1 MSNIVSP
8 HLVPC
13 QIKDFA
19 EENVKKA
26 FEVASSKLN
35 VKLKFEGVKFFNK
48 STTAGY
54 VIPSTDNLVYLNLE
68 LLKKNPDHFEKDT
81 IPHEVAHLFARKIQ
95 LTNEGHHGRTWKFV
109 MKNVYGLEPIRCHSL
124 DTQGIGKKTKKFKY
138 ICNCKKHIVG
148 SVRHNKMR
156 SGKSSYRCASCL
168 KTLTFLSKC
177 D

>member
-8 HLVPC
+8 HLIPRH
-13 QIKDFA
+13 IRDFA
-19 EENVKKA
+19 EKNVKKA
-26 FEVASSKLN
+26 FDTAST
-35 VKLKFEGVKFFNK
+35 KLKVRLAFEGIRFFKK

-54 VIPSTDNLVYLNLE
+54 VIPSENNLVYLNLD
-68 LLKKNPDHFEKDT
+68 LLQKNPDHFEKDT

-124 DTQGIGKKTKKFKY
+124 DTQGVGRKTKKFKY
-138 ICNCKKHIVG
+138 ICSCKKHIIG
-148 SVRHNKMR
+148 SVRHNKIK